1 MAQQAAAR
9 PERSGSPDPS
19 PVDGRLRFAAI
30 VFAGGLALHTADHLR
45 RGVGVLTP
53 EVLWGGTVLTVAGV
67 ITIAAVLARHRLA
80 AKVAV
85 VVGFYSAVSVAASH
99 LLPRWS
105 SLSDAFPGSG
115 VDALSWVAVSVE
127 IAGALA
133 LGAAATAAL
142 RRRRQP
148 DPRGGH

>member
-99 LLPRWS
+99 LLPRC
-105 SLSDAFPGSG
+105 G
-115 VDALSWVAVSVE
+115 VGGNLILVAGISRASHPAPVDVP
-127 IAGALA
+127 
-133 LGAAATAAL
+133 AATKA
-142 RRRRQP
+142 
-148 DPRGGH
+148 

>member
-1 MAQQAAAR
+1 MAQQATAR
-9 PERSGSPDPS
+9 PEQPGTPDPY
-19 PVDGRLRFAAI
+19 PVDRSLRSAVI

-67 ITIAAVLARHRLA
+67 ITIAAVLARHRFA

-85 VVGFYSAVSVAASH
+85 VVGFYTAISVAASH

-142 RRRRQP
+142 RRGRQP
-148 DPRGGH
+148 DPRRWH